1 MEKIDKDMFQHVG
14 KNLEE
19 AQAIKRPSMSYLEDA
34 MRRLKKNKPAVISF
48 FILFVL
54 IVMSLIGP
62 IISATVNG
70 HTYRDQKLENQNQTV
85 MMSNQRSI
93 KVLKNGVFKYEKY
106 KPNLRK
112 TKITFKDVELKGV
125 GTIEIQVGSA
135 TESSYQGDK
144 KEYILSVKSDSSD
157 DLKSIVEKLNAE
169 SDRMLKEDPDFRGVE
184 FKKSGSN
191 IVVETDGDK
200 WFNREYWFGTD
211 EFGRDLFTRLWAGG
225 RVSFLIAFVSV
236 FITLFIGIAY
246 GGIAGYLGGNV
257 DTLMMRFV
265 EIIMVVPDLL
275 YIILLLTVMKP
286 GLGPIIIVLAATG
299 WMQTAMIVRGEV
311 LRLKNS
317 EYVIAAEVLG
327 ADSKRIIF
335 KHLIPNTMGPIIVNM
350 TMMIPRMIFSE
361 AFLSFI
367 GLGIPA
373 PMASWGSLVNDGA
386 KIFTQY
392 PQQLLVPALALSLTM
407 LAFNILGDGLRD
419 ALDPKLRK

>member
-1 MEKIDKDMFQHVG
+1 MEKIDRSLFEHVG

-34 MRRLKKNKPAVISF
+34 MRRLKKNKPAMISF
-48 FILFVL
+48 WVLLVL
-54 IVMSLIGP
+54 ILMSLIGP
-62 IISATVNG
+62 IISAKVQG
-70 HTYRDQKLENQNQTV
+70 HDYRQQNLANQNQTSV
-85 MMSNQRSI
+85 MTNQRS
-93 KVLKNGVFKYEKY
+93 VSVVKNQVFKYDTY

-112 TKITFKDVELKGV
+112 TKTVFKGV
-125 GTIEIQVGSA
+125 QFKGTGTLEFKVGNKSEA
-135 TESSYQGDK
+135 SYQGDK
-144 KEYILSVKSDSSD
+144 KEYSLAITVDSD
-157 DLKSIVEKLNAE
+157 DNWKSVVEKLNAE
-169 SDRMLKEDPDFRGVE
+169 SDKMLQQDSDFRGIK
-184 FKKSGSN
+184 FKRSGSN
-191 IVVETDGDK
+191 LIVETKGDK
-200 WFNREYWFGTD
+200 WFNKQYWFGTD
-211 EFGRDLFTRLWAGG
+211 EFGRDLFTRLWKGG
-225 RVSFLIAFVSV
+225 RTSFLIAFVAV
-236 FITLFIGIAY
+236 IITVFIGIVY
-246 GGIAGYLGGNV
+246 GGVAGYLGGTV

-373 PMASWGSLVNDGA
+373 PMASWGSLVNAGA
-386 KIFTQY
+386 SIFTQY

-419 ALDPKLRK
+419 ALDPKLRT